1 MKRLLILFLAL
12 TLFISAASAEGLLTL
27 ADSLSG
33 VICWPEGSDEAT
45 AAYVYR
51 YSYPQVAGES
61 DIAELING
69 TYAYEVSDAIG
80 FRVPMNAEGLDPEAG
95 VQFYTDI
102 SYEITCLNER
112 FLSVKITSESF
123 LGQSATTTVAGHT
136 FTLSEGAKSGEV
148 TSLPFLLGLL
158 DEEDLTDE
166 WMKDRQTAKADECV
180 QRLVWEV
187 IEEQI
192 MNGEV
197 AYYDDL
203 DFDETFC
210 YSFYPEEAYYLD
222 ENGNPVFFIQ
232 EGFIAPVSEGV
243 LLFPFTM
250 EELLDEI

>member
-27 ADSLSG
+27 ADPLSG

-51 YSYPQVAGES
+51 YSYPQVAGEGEIV
-61 DIAELING
+61 DLING

-80 FRVPMNAEGLDPEAG
+80 FRVPMNAEALDLETG
-95 VQFYTDI
+95 VQFYTTVG
-102 SYEITCLNER
+102 YEITCLNER

-123 LGQSATTTVAGHT
+123 LGQSTTTIVAGHT
-136 FTLSEGAKSGEV
+136 FTLSDGVKTGEV
-148 TSLPFLLGLL
+148 TSLPFLLGIL
-158 DEEDLTDE
+158 DEKDLTDE

-180 QRLVWEV
+180 QGLVWEI
-187 IEEQI
+187 IEDQI
-192 MNGEV
+192 MAGEV
-197 AYYDDL
+197 NYYDELTYED
-203 DFDETFC
+203 FC